1 MTAKEQVLVEA
12 LRLQPSDRADLAAA
26 LLASL
31 DQAEDAGAAAAWE
44 AEVVRRAADVDS
56 GKVRP
61 LAADEF
67 WRRLRD
73 EPG

>member
-1 MTAKEQVLVEA
+1 MGFKEQVLSEA

-31 DQAEDAGAAAAWE
+31 DAAEDDGARAAWD
-44 AEVVRRAADVDS
+44 AEVARRASEIDS
-56 GKVRP
+56 GQASP
-61 LAADEF
+61 ISSEEF

-73 EPG
+73 DPG